1 MNTEKRFKK
10 LIIISSPSGAGK
22 TTICKYLLKKIKNVE
37 LSISYTTRHK
47 RINEIHG
54 KDYYFINKEKF
65 FALIKKN
72 FFIEFARVFRN
83 HYGSPHSNINK
94 AFKNNNH
101 ILFDIDWQGTQ
112 QLAEMARDDLV
123 TVFILP
129 PSHEELE
136 KRLRNRALDTR
147 ETEEQIQGRMSKA
160 SSEMS
165 HYSEYDYV
173 IINKDIES
181 SISKAQTILDAER
194 MRRLRLTGTSEFVR
208 GLMGGL

>member
-65 FALIKKN
+65 FTLIKKN

-101 ILFDIDWQGTQ
+101 ILFDIDWQG
-112 QLAEMARDDLV
+112 ARKLRNNFPANQIIDF
-123 TVFILP
+123 FILP
-129 PSHEELE
+129 PNKKELKRRLE
-136 KRLRNRALDTR
+136 KRGRDNKKEISIILACILEKINNLTKIGELKDL
-147 ETEEQIQGRMSKA
+147 ETYIDNTSDVITIKNIYDAFKA
-160 SSEMS
+160 
-165 HYSEYDYV
+165 
-173 IINKDIES
+173 
-181 SISKAQTILDAER
+181 
-194 MRRLRLTGTSEFVR
+194 
-208 GLMGGL
+208 

>member
-65 FALIKKN
+65 NTLIKKD

-101 ILFDIDWQGTQ
+101 ILFDIDWQG
-112 QLAEMARDDLV
+112 ARKLRNNFPANQIIDF
-123 TVFILP
+123 FILP
-129 PSHEELE
+129 PNKKELKRRLE
-136 KRLRNRALDTR
+136 KRGRDNKKEISIRLSHAIKEINHYTDYKYVLINENIN
-147 ETEEQIQGRMSKA
+147 ET
-160 SSEMS
+160 
-165 HYSEYDYV
+165 V
-173 IINKDIES
+173 NNLLNIINHDVLIS
-181 SISKAQTILDAER
+181 SIEYKVNKKLKFIK
-194 MRRLRLTGTSEFVR
+194 
-208 GLMGGL
+208 

>member
-37 LSISYTTRHK
+37 LSISYTTRHI

-65 FALIKKN
+65 LTLIKKN

-101 ILFDIDWQGTQ
+101 ILFDIDWQG
-112 QLAEMARDDLV
+112 ARKLRNNFPVNQIIDF
-123 TVFILP
+123 FILP
-129 PSHEELE
+129 PNKKEISIRLSH
-136 KRLRNRALDTR
+136 AIR
-147 ETEEQIQGRMSKA
+147 EIN
-160 SSEMS
+160 
-165 HYSEYDYV
+165 HYTDYKYV
-173 IINKDIES
+173 LINENINETVNNLLNIINHEVLIS
-181 SISKAQTILDAER
+181 SIEYKVNKKLKFIK
-194 MRRLRLTGTSEFVR
+194 
-208 GLMGGL
+208 

>member
-22 TTICKYLLKKIKNVE
+22 TTICKYLLKKIKKVE

-65 FALIKKN
+65 FTLIKKN

-101 ILFDIDWQGTQ
+101 ILFDIDWQG
-112 QLAEMARDDLV
+112 ARKLRNNFPANQIIDF
-123 TVFILP
+123 FILP
-129 PSHEELE
+129 PNKKELKRRLE
-136 KRLRNRALDTR
+136 KR
-147 ETEEQIQGRMSKA
+147 G
-160 SSEMS
+160 
-165 HYSEYDYV
+165 
-173 IINKDIES
+173 
-181 SISKAQTILDAER
+181 
-194 MRRLRLTGTSEFVR
+194 
-208 GLMGGL
+208 